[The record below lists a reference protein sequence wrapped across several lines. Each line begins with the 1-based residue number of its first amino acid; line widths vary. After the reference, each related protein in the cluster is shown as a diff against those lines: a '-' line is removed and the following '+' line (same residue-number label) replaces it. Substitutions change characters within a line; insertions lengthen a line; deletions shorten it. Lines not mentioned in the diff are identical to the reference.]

1 MKKKTAAVLLV
12 IFIIIAGAA
21 VGTIFFLNQ
30 SLPSPMVTPGITIG
44 VN

>member
-30 SLPSPMVTPGITIG
+30 AQTSPMVTPGIIVG
-44 VN
+44 VI

>member
-12 IFIIIAGAA
+12 ILIIIAGAA

-30 SLPSPMVTPGITIG
+30 PQSSPMVTPGITIG